1 MINYHNVKKKYK
13 STEKNVETVRRKD
26 INKTVPKTKIKHK
39 YNTKTL
45 KSMEQHSKLKSEKPA
60 LLRTRSE
67 LRCS

>member
-39 YNTKTL
+39 YNTKT
-45 KSMEQHSKLKSEKPA
+45 
-60 LLRTRSE
+60 
-67 LRCS
+67 